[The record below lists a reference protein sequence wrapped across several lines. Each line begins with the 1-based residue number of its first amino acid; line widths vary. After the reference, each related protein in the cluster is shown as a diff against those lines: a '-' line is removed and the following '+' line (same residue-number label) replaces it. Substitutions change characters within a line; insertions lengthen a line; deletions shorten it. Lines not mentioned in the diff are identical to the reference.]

1 MFETNEDF
9 KQFLKLSDK
18 DITIIKFT
26 ANWCGPCKR
35 INPFIQKINNLY
47 KNKQKYYRYI
57 EVDVDDNSELY
68 KFFKRR
74 KMIQGIPSFC
84 LYYKDKFDEDMY
96 YVPHKIVTGANESEI
111 SNLFRD
117 VFGNLN

>member
-1 MFETNEDF
+1 MFEQIEEF
-9 KQFLKLSDK
+9 KQFLKSSDK

-26 ANWCGPCKR
+26 ATWCGPCKR
-35 INPFIQKINNLY
+35 INPFIQNINNLY
-47 KNKQKYYRYI
+47 KNKNKYYRYI
-57 EVDVDDNSELY
+57 ELDVDKNNELY

-96 YVPHKIVTGANESEI
+96 YVPDKIVTGANEYEI
-111 SNLFRD
+111 SKLFKD
-117 VFGNLN
+117 VLEHLN

>member
-26 ANWCGPCKR
+26 ATWCGPCKK
-35 INPFIQKINNLY
+35 INPFMKNINNLY
-47 KNKQKYYRYI
+47 KNKEKYYRYI
-57 EVDVDDNSELY
+57 ELDVDVNNELY

-111 SNLFRD
+111 SNLFKD
-117 VFGNLN
+117 ALGHLN